1 MNLKQTLTH
10 LRAAW
15 HRATKKSTLAEV
27 FLRGDNDDD
36 LRGGAALTSA
46 YQQSVWV
53 YSCIHTLGS
62 NVAQIPF
69 RFSRGTRRGEDLITS
84 GPLVA
89 LFDRPHPQLNRFAF
103 WELYVSWLCLRGEVF
118 VVPVQ
123 ASRHERRLLVLSPD
137 HFQQVIEDH
146 ELVGWRY
153 TAFGPHAPL
162 ESQVFLPD
170 EVI

>member
-1 MNLKQTLTH
+1 MNLKQTLHH

-15 HRATKKSTLAEV
+15 RVATRQTDLDHA
-27 FLRGDNDDD
+27 FLRGDYDDAI
-36 LRGGAALTSA
+36 RGGVALTSA

-69 RFSRGTRRGEDLITS
+69 RFSQGRRKGEDIINS

-123 ASRHERRLLVLSPD
+123 VSRHERRLLVLSPD
-137 HFQQVIEDH
+137 QFQHVIDDH

-153 TAFGPHAPL
+153 TGFGPQAPL
-162 ESQVFLPD
+162 ESQ
-170 EVI
+170 